1 MKQVSLQDYLP
12 IVGHGVIDELYTLAS
27 YVKAGLVQHINSTSV
42 GGGVAEILRRLIPLL
57 GELGINSRWDVI
69 KGGDEFFY
77 VTKCIH
83 NALHGKKTTFT
94 QRMKE
99 IFLEETMHNLRQM
112 DLGGDIIFVHD
123 PQPVGLVIS
132 RSFKGQ
138 RWIWRCHVDL
148 SNPQEDCWEYIR
160 SFVEQYDAA
169 IFSAPAFAQRL
180 PIRQFLIPPSID
192 PLSEKNKELA
202 PEFISQIL
210 EDYDIDPEVPIIL
223 QVSRFDYLKDPFG
236 VINAFRKV
244 QRTHRCQLVLAGGGA
259 MDDPEGGRVLKQI
272 REETQNEPDIHV
284 ICLPP
289 TANVEINALQ
299 RASTVVVQKSLR
311 EGFGLTVT
319 EALWK
324 AKPVVCMAVG
334 GLVSQIKHRV
344 NGLLVHSVEGT
355 IQAIKFLLNNPK
367 SAQRLGKNGREFVRQ
382 NFLITRHI
390 KDYLLM
396 FIAIEK
402 QISGL
407 AYL

>member
-1 MKQVSLQDYLP
+1 
-12 IVGHGVIDELYTLAS
+12 
-27 YVKAGLVQHINSTSV
+27 
-42 GGGVAEILRRLIPLL
+42 LRRLIPLL
-57 GELGINSRWDVI
+57 NELGVNSRWDVI
-69 KGGDEFFY
+69 KGGEEFFY

-83 NALHGKKTTFT
+83 NALHGKKTIFT
-94 QRMKE
+94 KRMKE
-99 IFLEETMHNLRQM
+99 IFLEETMHNIRQM
-112 DLGGDIIFVHD
+112 DLKGEIIFVHD
-123 PQPVGLVIS
+123 PQPVGLIIA

-138 RWIWRCHVDL
+138 RWVWRCHIDL
-148 SNPQEDCWEYIR
+148 SNPQEDCLEFIR
-160 SFVEQYDAA
+160 SFVEQYDATV
-169 IFSAPAFAQRL
+169 FSAPAFAQRL
-180 PIRQFLIPPSID
+180 PVRQFLIPPSID
-192 PLSEKNKELA
+192 PLSEKNKELS
-202 PEFISQIL
+202 PEFISQVL
-210 EDYDIDPEVPIIL
+210 EDYDIDPKVSIIL

-236 VINAFRKV
+236 VINAFKKVRK
-244 QRTHRCQLVLAGGGA
+244 THKCQLVLAGGGA
-259 MDDPEGGRVLKQI
+259 MDDPEGGRVLKEI
-272 REETQNEPDIHV
+272 REQTENEPDIHI

-299 RASTVVVQKSLR
+299 RASTIVVQKSLR

-324 AKPVVCMAVG
+324 AKPVVAMAVG

-344 NGLLVHSVEGT
+344 NGLLVHSVEGA

-367 SAQRLGKNGREFVRQ
+367 SAQRLGKNGKEFVRQ

-396 FIAIEK
+396 FIAIER